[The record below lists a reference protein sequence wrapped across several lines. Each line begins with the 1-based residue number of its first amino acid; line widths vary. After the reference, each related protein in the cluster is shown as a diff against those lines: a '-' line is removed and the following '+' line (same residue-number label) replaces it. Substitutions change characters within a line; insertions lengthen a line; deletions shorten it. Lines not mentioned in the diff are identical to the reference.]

1 MNNSPQK
8 WILLADGN
16 YSNRIT
22 LRHNIEQRG
31 YGILEIDT
39 CTNVLTTVRNQEPSI
54 IIINRDLPEGNVIEI
69 VETLHKSE
77 PQIKIALTF
86 NKEDM
91 LYAAKAMKA
100 GADYCLLLPI
110 DIEKLEEL
118 LKSAVEKH
126 IKILQSKNN
135 NFEYLISSNVKNML
149 ERIAPTDA
157 SVLIEGETGT
167 EKELAT
173 STLYNLSKRNNMPI
187 ITINGPIF
195 NLVILIE
202 NIKVARQKWKIPI
215 RDILIITLIVNNVDE
230 INKDHQAELAYFLRY
245 SDIEQIGPIDI
256 RVIATTSKDLNEL
269 VKKKEFRQDL
279 YMFVNVVAIKLLPL
293 RFRNTELTDL
303 AKHLVNVYSEK
314 HKRIISVISV
324 SWLKVLQNYDW
335 PGNIKELENI
345 IERSVILAENQ
356 TIKPDCLP
364 DEILY
369 FRNDGSAKCKSRKL
383 KSVIEDTEKIHIES
397 ILTETN
403 WNRKLTAK
411 ILGIDIATLYR
422 KIEKYKI

>member
-22 LRHNIEQRG
+22 LRHNLEQKG

-167 EKELAT
+167 ENLLQKFLV
-173 STLYNLSKRNNMPI
+173 ST
-187 ITINGPIF
+187 
-195 NLVILIE
+195 
-202 NIKVARQKWKIPI
+202 
-215 RDILIITLIVNNVDE
+215 
-230 INKDHQAELAYFLRY
+230 
-245 SDIEQIGPIDI
+245 
-256 RVIATTSKDLNEL
+256 
-269 VKKKEFRQDL
+269 
-279 YMFVNVVAIKLLPL
+279 
-293 RFRNTELTDL
+293 
-303 AKHLVNVYSEK
+303 
-314 HKRIISVISV
+314 
-324 SWLKVLQNYDW
+324 
-335 PGNIKELENI
+335 
-345 IERSVILAENQ
+345 
-356 TIKPDCLP
+356 
-364 DEILY
+364 
-369 FRNDGSAKCKSRKL
+369 
-383 KSVIEDTEKIHIES
+383 
-397 ILTETN
+397 
-403 WNRKLTAK
+403 
-411 ILGIDIATLYR
+411 
-422 KIEKYKI
+422 